1 MVTRPVGCGQPLPP
15 TRVHSRIRPLQT
27 GPSGQAYL
35 SVKII
40 LLSVGLFIEL
50 LQGIGVVERQ
60 TAVNVSRGTLE
71 AAGLGLNLASPAV

>member
-15 TRVHSRIRPLQT
+15 TRVRSRIRPLQT

-50 LQGIGVVERQ
+50 LQGIRRCGE
-60 TAVNVSRGTLE
+60 TDSSECESGDP
-71 AAGLGLNLASPAV
+71 GGCWPWS